1 MLLIFNI
8 LFFFSFSVLSS
19 GQLQTTFCILDCLA
33 VPPSSIT
40 YCSNIVTYTSCLSTR
55 DLTPENADARAAN
68 NSASMPRFSDD
79 CHCIEAQKRL
89 LCAQLFPKC
98 NATSAGAIVSQPVC
112 RSTCV
117 QFFARCNVT
126 LTTQCGM
133 TEGIAPSANCTGGGN
148 AISSSSSPS
157 CQPLTRTPSNAAH
170 VTLTVMFQVG
180 LSVSQINAVSS
191 SISLIAATA
200 GASSFNVTLLQRSD
214 PRLVAVRFQG
224 TSASVV
230 ANFVADFAWSR
241 PDYFTASDPA
251 TPAVYNTSVNPYS
264 APSGGGVVNVG
275 FAIMIVVLCLF
286 L

>member
-1 MLLIFNI
+1 MLIVKVLAF
-8 LFFFSFSVLSS
+8 LLALSS

-40 YCSNIVTYTSCLSTR
+40 YCSNIITYTSCISTR
-55 DLTPENADARAAN
+55 DLTPETADARAAN

-89 LCAQLFPKC
+89 LCSQLFPKC
-98 NATSAGAIVSQPVC
+98 NATSVGAIVSQPVC

-133 TEGIAPSANCTGGGN
+133 TEGIAPSSNCTG
-148 AISSSSSPS
+148 SSSPS
-157 CQPLTRTPSNAAH
+157 CQPLTRTPSNAAD
-170 VTLTVMFQVG
+170 VTLTIMFQVG
-180 LSVSQINAVSS
+180 LSGSQINAVSS
-191 SISLIAATA
+191 NISLIAATA

-241 PDYFTASDPA
+241 PDYFMASDSS

-264 APSGGGVVNVG
+264 APSVGGVVNVG
-275 FAIMIVVLCLF
+275 FAIMIVVVCLF